1 MKKTV
6 ITLTVV
12 AFLAFAAG
20 NVLAQ
25 TAEDAKFN
33 KFQDTFWDAYFKL
46 FPTAGTLQGYTKYND
61 KLEDLST
68 ATIEKFLESV
78 DGFNQELVT
87 KIDKFKLSP
96 EKQIEQEIIRD
107 FLDLQVLR
115 LENSL
120 FLIDN
125 PLYYNDL
132 FVNSVR
138 SLVVR
143 NPGAPAAAARARL
156 LPGLIKKAKDNL
168 KNPPQ
173 EYAQAA
179 IKQLPGIIDFY
190 KTDIAKLG
198 GSVNGLLAETPKVVA
213 ALEDYQ
219 RFLQNEL
226 LPRSNGN
233 FRGGDAHVKLLRY
246 LTQGNLSITA
256 DIVARSKA
264 DFNNIRRDM
273 FFVCMPFYKIMFPG
287 VNMDQIGANIAD
299 RPTREEQI
307 RRAVIQGVLD
317 KIKTDHV
324 GRDEFVGRISQSAAT
339 IKSFI
344 EQSKLLDLPEEN
356 LKIEPMPA
364 FMAGMGWFQMEGPGA
379 FESAGPST
387 LYVQS
392 IPADWSADQTSSFL
406 EEHNNYYI
414 DFMTVEKVYPGSF
427 APTFFTRKDPSII
440 KRMAANQALIKGWP
454 VYIEDM
460 LVESGFGNFDLRMRL
475 NQLKLMLKN
484 VIDFQMDMNVHE
496 GTYAKE
502 KVVDYMMHGGF
513 MTQAEAEARWNHIVL
528 NPGEATLAYIGYQE
542 IMELAGDYAK
552 LKGAAFS
559 QKEFLQKLTSFG
571 ALPLRTLKT
580 KLAQ

>member
-6 ITLTVV
+6 LTLTVV

-33 KFQDTFWDAYFKL
+33 KFQETFWDAYFKL

-61 KLEDLST
+61 KLEDLSQ

-78 DGFNQELVT
+78 DVFNQELVA

-96 EKQIEQEIIRD
+96 EKQIEQEIMRD

-125 PLYYNDL
+125 PVYYNNL

-138 SLVVR
+138 SLIVR

-173 EYAQAA
+173 EYTQAA
-179 IKQLPGIIDFY
+179 IKQVPGIIDFY
-190 KTDIAKLG
+190 RTDVAKLG
-198 GSVNGLLAETPKVVA
+198 GSGNGLLAETPKIVA

-233 FRGGDAHVKLLRY
+233 FRGGEAHVKLLRY

-264 DFNNIRRDM
+264 DYNNIRRDM
-273 FFVCMPFYKIMFPG
+273 FLVCIPFYKIMYPDVEIEQLG
-287 VNMDQIGANIAD
+287 RTKGEEA
-299 RPTREEQI
+299 TRK
-307 RRAVIQGVLD
+307 AVIQGVFD

-324 GRDEFVGRISQSAAT
+324 GRDEYVGRISQSAT
-339 IKSFI
+339 NIKSFI
-344 EQSKLLDLPEEN
+344 QQTKLLDLPEEN
-356 LKIEPMPA
+356 LQIEPMPA
-364 FMAGMGWFQMEGPGA
+364 YMAGGEGFQLAGPGA
-379 FESAGPST
+379 FEASGPST
-387 LYVQS
+387 LYIQPIPS
-392 IPADWSADQTSSFL
+392 DWPADQVSSFL
-406 EEHNNYYI
+406 EEHSNYYI
-414 DFMTVEKVYPGSF
+414 DFMTVQRVYPGSF
-427 APTFFTRKDPSII
+427 VPAYFTRQDPSVI
-440 KRMAANQALIKGWP
+440 KRMVANQALLKGWP
-454 VYIEDM
+454 AYIEDM
-460 LVESGFGNFDLRMRL
+460 LIQSGFGNFDLRMRL

-496 GTYAKE
+496 AAYTKE
-502 KVVDYMMHGGF
+502 QVVDYMMRGGF
-513 MTQAEAEARWNHIVL
+513 MTQAEAEARWNHIIL
-528 NPGEATLAYIGYQE
+528 NPGEAALAYIGYQE
-542 IMELAGDYAK
+542 IMELERDYAK
-552 LKGAAFS
+552 LKGAAFT
-559 QKEFLQKLTSFG
+559 QKDFLQKLTSFG

>member
-6 ITLTVV
+6 LTLTVL

-25 TAEDAKFN
+25 TAEDAKFK

-46 FPTAGTLQGYTKYND
+46 FPTVGTMQGYTKHND
-61 KLEDLST
+61 KLEDLSE
-68 ATIEKFLESV
+68 AAIDKFLSSV
-78 DGFNQELVT
+78 DGFNQELVV

-96 EKQIEQEIIRD
+96 EVQVEQEIMRD
-107 FLDLQVLR
+107 FMDLQVLR

-138 SLVVR
+138 SLIVK
-143 NPGAPAAAARARL
+143 NPGAPAAAARAKL

-173 EYAQAA
+173 EYTQAA

-190 KTDIAKLG
+190 KTEVPKLG
-198 GSVNGLLAETPKVVA
+198 GSANGLLAETQKILM
-213 ALEDYQ
+213 ALDDYQ

-233 FRGGDAHVKLLRY
+233 FRGGENHVKLLRY
-246 LTQGNLSITA
+246 LTQGNLSVTA
-256 DIVARSKA
+256 DIVARSNA
-264 DFNNIRRDM
+264 DVKNIRNAM
-273 FFVCMPFYKIMFPG
+273 AQVCLPYYKIMYPSVNPDQLAAQKG
-287 VNMDQIGANIAD
+287 VDQALNTI
-299 RPTREEQI
+299 
-307 RRAVIQGVLD
+307 IQGVLD
-317 KIKTDHV
+317 KLKTDHM
-324 GRDEFVGRISQSAAT
+324 GRDELVSRFSQSAANV
-339 IKSFI
+339 KSFI
-344 EQSKLLDLPEEN
+344 QQTKLLDLPEEN
-356 LKIEPMPA
+356 LQIEPMPA
-364 FMAGMGWFQMEGPGA
+364 YMTGSLWIQLTTPGA
-379 FESAGPST
+379 FESAGPYT
-387 LYVQS
+387 LYLQPL
-392 IPADWSADQTSSFL
+392 PAEWPAEQATSLL
-406 EEHNNYYI
+406 EEFNIFYV
-414 DFMTVEKVYPGSF
+414 DFMTVQRIYPGSF
-427 APTFFTRKDPSII
+427 APAYFTRKDPSVI
-440 KRMAANQALIKGWP
+440 KRMAANQALLRGWP
-454 VYIEDM
+454 VYVEDM
-460 LVESGFGNFDLRMRL
+460 LVYGGFGNFDLRIRL

-502 KVVDYMMHGGF
+502 KVVDYMMRIGF
-513 MTQAEAEARWNHIVL
+513 MTQAEAERHWSQIVL
-528 NPGEATLAYIGYQE
+528 NPGEASLAYIGYQE
-542 IMELAGDYAK
+542 IVELEKEYAK
-552 LKGAAFS
+552 LKGAAFT
-559 QKEFLQKLTSFG
+559 QKDFLQKLTSFG

>member
-1 MKKTV
+1 MKKRV
-6 ITLTVV
+6 LTLTVV

-96 EKQIEQEIIRD
+96 EKQIEQEITRD

-120 FLIDN
+120 FVVDN

-138 SLVVR
+138 SLVIR

-156 LPGLIKKAKDNL
+156 LPGLIKKAKENL

-173 EYAQAA
+173 EYTQAA

-198 GSVNGLLAETPKVVA
+198 GSANGLLAETPKVVT

-246 LTQGNLSITA
+246 LTQGNLSITV
-256 DIVARSKA
+256 DIVASSKA
-264 DFNNIRRDM
+264 DFNNIRREM
-273 FFVCMPFYKIMFPG
+273 FFDCLPYYKIMYPG
-287 VNMDQIGANIAD
+287 VNIEQIGANIVDKAARD
-299 RPTREEQI
+299 EQI

-317 KIKTDHV
+317 KIKTDHP
-324 GRDEFVGRISQSAAT
+324 GRDEFVGRIIQSAAT

-344 EQSKLLDLPEEN
+344 EQTKLLDLPEEN
-356 LKIEPMPA
+356 LQIEPMPA
-364 FMAGMGWFQMEGPGA
+364 YMAGGGWFRLSGPGA

-387 LYVQS
+387 LYVQA
-392 IPADWSADQTSSFL
+392 IPSDWSADQVSSFL
-406 EEHNNYYI
+406 EEHSNLYI
-414 DFMTVEKVYPGSF
+414 DFMTVQRVYPGSF
-427 APTFFTRKDPSII
+427 VPAYFARKDPSVI
-440 KRMAANQALIKGWP
+440 KRIAANQALLKGWP

-460 LVESGFGNFDLRMRL
+460 LIQAGFGNFDLRMRL

-513 MTQAEAEARWNHIVL
+513 MTQAEAEARWNHIIL
-528 NPGEATLAYIGYQE
+528 DPGEATLAYIGYQE
-542 IMELAGDYAK
+542 IMGLAADYAK